1 MHAKAMGGGGKGRR
15 GGGKGGRGFTSS
27 RRKGCGRKG
36 WMERTSDRLDAWGR
50 TNVTGPRGHGYLP
63 PEEIGPSVR
72 ERALQL
78 QRRQAE
84 RSGVFSPPPEDE
96 QNDAAEPVAAAV
108 GVATARTAALQSH
121 RMVEGRRASGFEPQ
135 RNTFY
140 VQGRPVQVFG
150 Q

>member
-50 TNVTGPRGHGYLP
+50 PDITGPGGHGYGP

-78 QRRQAE
+78 QGRQAE

-108 GVATARTAALQSH
+108 GVETARTAALQSH